1 MKKIDMLCQISYK
14 NELRTER
21 DTPIYGHPKVF
32 KKRKEG
38 WGA

>member
-1 MKKIDMLCQISYK
+1 LSNKLK

-21 DTPIYGHPKVF
+21 VTPIYGHPKVF